1 MTIEEFEKVVEKMRP
16 EWEKVQEQK
25 KCHVKTACIGRQNT
39 LYNSIL
45 SNLHNAPILELTIQL
60 S

>member
-25 KCHVKTACIGRQNT
+25 KCHGRTSRLPVLEDKILCII
-39 LYNSIL
+39 LYYRTYITHRFL
-45 SNLHNAPILELTIQL
+45 S
-60 S
+60 